1 MWKDVFMNVFQKER
15 THICAVLLPPSARRK
30 KKQTNKRLLLCLPLG
45 GGRTPQHRLTK
56 VLAWLYWLT
65 KKCSV
70 EKKMYE
76 AVDMIKSRP
85 NRQILCSAR
94 DNVCRK
100 TTKLTNK
107 VSLFVKLLLRLNL
120 CAIFIVQ
127 LPPVFYTK
135 PPCYSPIII
144 NEIKRQNTLRKSVG
158 CTQHWEFD
166 VFLFSFINLSSF
178 LW

>member
-1 MWKDVFMNVFQKER
+1 M
-15 THICAVLLPPSARRK
+15 
-30 KKQTNKRLLLCLPLG
+30 PLG

-70 EKKMYE
+70 EKKKMYE

-120 CAIFIVQ
+120 CAIYIVQ

-144 NEIKRQNTLRKSVG
+144 NEIKRQNTLRKSQSAELSIESL
-158 CTQHWEFD
+158 T
-166 VFLFSFINLSSF
+166 SFYSRLLIYLHFFGKRTCVVIRSIF
-178 LW
+178 FCEK